1 MQQYLRKATIEDMDL
16 LFQWA
21 NDSVVRKNSF
31 STAEISYEE
40 HMKWYHNLLKR
51 EDCMQYIY
59 MDGDCPVG
67 QVRITLKDDEAE
79 IGYSICAEK
88 RALGYGAKLLALI
101 SKKVW
106 EDFPHVKKVYG
117 EVKPENTAS
126 QKAFLHAGYTETYR
140 VFEVTKGTGCN

>member
-1 MQQYLRKATIEDMDL
+1 M
-16 LFQWA
+16 
-21 NDSVVRKNSF
+21 VRC
-31 STAEISYEE
+31 A
-40 HMKWYHNLLKR
+40 
-51 EDCMQYIY
+51 
-59 MDGDCPVG
+59 
-67 QVRITLKDDEAE
+67 LKDDEAE

-88 RALGYGAKLLALI
+88 RALGYGTKLLALI

-140 VFEVTKGTGCN
+140 VFEVIKGKGCN

>member
-59 MDGDCPVG
+59 MDGDCAYTVYPG
-67 QVRITLKDDEAE
+67 GTTAARFAEYLKT
-79 IGYSICAEK
+79 S
-88 RALGYGAKLLALI
+88 
-101 SKKVW
+101 
-106 EDFPHVKKVYG
+106 
-117 EVKPENTAS
+117 
-126 QKAFLHAGYTETYR
+126 
-140 VFEVTKGTGCN
+140 

>member
-40 HMKWYHNLLKR
+40 HVKWYHNLLKR

-79 IGYSICAEK
+79 IGYSICTEK
-88 RALGYGAKLLALI
+88 RTLGYGTKLLALI
-101 SKKVW
+101 SQ
-106 EDFPHVKKVYG
+106 KVYG
-117 EVKPENTAS
+117 EVKPENTTS

-140 VFEVTKGTGCN
+140 VFEVTKGKGCN